1 MIHVP
6 LFCFY
11 LTAGLPVSSSLRI
24 LDKRPDCNQLGL
36 EHCKLNNCSDKRMTV
51 PRVSA
56 PIGPEWDSV
65 NVGVWMDE
73 HGPVPVVNM
82 TWRIKGDGSAIALC
96 GSEITILD
104 ESTNQSMCVQFSYN
118 LSQQPNLT
126 YRKSTFSL
134 DGVVVEPRHTYMV
147 SVFNLPEPDSGPYM
161 KTKQI
166 SIPGCDD
173 SRIQKARMCLENG
186 SLWTP
191 HVTAAVSLNKERRK
205 FSIVVGFE
213 AAQYSERYQVS
224 IQSHGFHCSKN
235 VSKENR
241 ASLNVS
247 FEFDWWQL
255 SQCEMLLM
263 IQTFFVR
270 CKNDCRRS
278 EKIIDL
284 CPYYPPRTLIIKAT
298 VGLLVIGGCLAYI
311 LCRDCQKGLPSYES
325 TVLTFPS
332 DLVNTSSSAAKQQP
346 EGFKVQ
352 DRKRVLIIYSLDH
365 PLYKTIVLKLCA
377 FLASKCGTEVVLD
390 LLDSTR
396 LGVLGSIQWL
406 DLHRDQIE
414 SSSDKIL
421 ILCSRGVQAK
431 WRAMCG
437 DKQVFLREDAC
448 SPVGDMLSPALSL
461 MVPHFVRSASFK
473 KYIVAYFDEV
483 CCEEDVP
490 SPFNITVRYKL
501 MKQFEE
507 LFFRIL
513 DTEKHEPGRVNLIE
527 GLSEDEYYLCPSGRA
542 LRDAI
547 EAFHAYQLERPQWF
561 EEELLGSSKT
571 SVEIHDDAK
580 TTINLLTYC
589 VPDSTQ
595 VTSHVK
601 TEERDFT
608 GDKTGLYVTE
618 EFQMCTS
625 VEFHPLIRENMQPV

>member
-1 MIHVP
+1 
-6 LFCFY
+6 
-11 LTAGLPVSSSLRI
+11 
-24 LDKRPDCNQLGL
+24 
-36 EHCKLNNCSDKRMTV
+36 
-51 PRVSA
+51 
-56 PIGPEWDSV
+56 
-65 NVGVWMDE
+65 
-73 HGPVPVVNM
+73 M
-82 TWRIKGDGSAIALC
+82 TWIIKGDGGAMALC
-96 GSEITILD
+96 GSEIKILD

-118 LSQQPNLT
+118 LSKQPNPT
-126 YRKSTFSL
+126 DRKSTFSL
-134 DGVVVEPRHTYMV
+134 DGVVVEPRHTYTV
-147 SVFNLPEPDSGPYM
+147 SVFNLPEPEIRDYRYM
-161 KTKQI
+161 IREQI
-166 SIPGCDD
+166 SIPD
-173 SRIQKARMCLENG
+173 
-186 SLWTP
+186 P
-191 HVTAAVSLNKERRK
+191 
-205 FSIVVGFE
+205 
-213 AAQYSERYQVS
+213 
-224 IQSHGFHCSKN
+224 
-235 VSKENR
+235 
-241 ASLNVS
+241 
-247 FEFDWWQL
+247 
-255 SQCEMLLM
+255 
-263 IQTFFVR
+263 
-270 CKNDCRRS
+270 
-278 EKIIDL
+278 
-284 CPYYPPRTLIIKAT
+284 
-298 VGLLVIGGCLAYI
+298 
-311 LCRDCQKGLPSYES
+311 
-325 TVLTFPS
+325 
-332 DLVNTSSSAAKQQP
+332 VNTSSSAAKQQP
-346 EGFKVQ
+346 ESFKVQ
-352 DRKRVLIIYSLDH
+352 DRKRVLVIYSLDH
-365 PLYKTIVLKLCA
+365 PLYKNIVLKLCD

-406 DLHRDQIE
+406 DWHRDQIE

-527 GLSEDEYYLCPSGRA
+527 GLSEDEYYHCPSGRA

-561 EEELLGSSKT
+561 EEELLGSSNT

-580 TTINLLTYC
+580 TTINLMTYC
-589 VPDSTQ
+589 VPVSTQ

-601 TEERDFT
+601 TEESDFT

-618 EFQMCTS
+618 
-625 VEFHPLIRENMQPV
+625 